1 MKNAIVIPCYNE
13 AARLPVYAF
22 QVFLASNDECF
33 LAFSNDGSTDATL
46 EVLGKIKDSAPERV
60 KIINLSENKGKAE
73 AVRQASLSLLEEMP
87 SLERIGYLDA
97 DLSTSLEE
105 WAEISQKVTG
115 DVVFAF
121 GARLAKIDTYIR
133 RKPYRHYIGRFVA
146 TMISLV
152 LDITVYDTQCGC
164 KVIRADVAKKVFD
177 KPFLSRWLFDVE
189 IFFRISQIFGK
200 PQIPKICRE
209 IPLEK
214 WEDVNDSKVGFSY
227 MFRLWYDLFLIHR
240 EYNGGK

>member
-22 QVFLASNDECF
+22 QLFLASNDECL
-33 LAFSNDGSTDATL
+33 LAFANDGSTDATL
-46 EVLGKIKDSAPERV
+46 EVLAEIKDSAPEKVR
-60 KIINLSENKGKAE
+60 IINLSENKGKAE
-73 AVRQASLSLLEEMP
+73 AVRQASITLLAEMP

-105 WAEISQKVTG
+105 WEEISQKVSG

-121 GARLAKIDTYIR
+121 GSRVAKIDSYIR
-133 RKPYRHYIGRFVA
+133 RKTYRHYIGRFVA
-146 TMISLV
+146 TLIYFV

-164 KVIRADVAKKVFD
+164 KVIRTDVAKKIFD

-189 IFFRISQIFGK
+189 IFFRVSQLFGK
-200 PQIPKICRE
+200 PRVPEICRE
-209 IPLEK
+209 IPLKK
-214 WEDVNDSKVGFSY
+214 WEDVEDSKVGFSY
-227 MFRLWYDLFLIHR
+227 LFRLWYDLFLIHR
-240 EYNGGK
+240 KYNGGK